1 MQRAV
6 YPGTFDP
13 MTMGHVDLVKR
24 ASKLFDSVII
34 AIASSDSK
42 KPMFSLEERI
52 EIGNKIFADDPKVE
66 VVGFSGLLVN
76 FAKDNDANILI
87 RGLRV
92 VADFEYEF
100 QLANMNRAMSPDI
113 ESVFLTPKE
122 EYSYIS
128 SSLVKEIATMGGDVT
143 RFVDPVTLE
152 ALNQKIKNYADNLS
166 RRLYFCCS
174 F

>member
-76 FAKDNDANILI
+76 FAKENDANILI

-143 RFVDPVTLE
+143 RFVDSVTLE
-152 ALNQKIKNYADNLS
+152 ALNQKIKN
-166 RRLYFCCS
+166 
-174 F
+174 

>member
-24 ASKLFDSVII
+24 ASKLFDIVII

-152 ALNQKIKNYADNLS
+152 ALHQKIKN
-166 RRLYFCCS
+166 
-174 F
+174 

>member
-52 EIGNKIFADDPKVE
+52 EIGNKIFAEDPKVE

-152 ALNQKIKNYADNLS
+152 ALNQKIKN
-166 RRLYFCCS
+166 
-174 F
+174 

>member
-76 FAKDNDANILI
+76 FAKENDANILI

-113 ESVFLTPKE
+113 ESVFLTPTE

-143 RFVDPVTLE
+143 RFVDPVTLD
-152 ALNQKIKNYADNLS
+152 ALNQKIKN
-166 RRLYFCCS
+166 
-174 F
+174 

>member
-76 FAKDNDANILI
+76 FAKENDANILI

-143 RFVDPVTLE
+143 RFVD
-152 ALNQKIKNYADNLS
+152 Q
-166 RRLYFCCS
+166 
-174 F
+174 

>member
-24 ASKLFDSVII
+24 ASKLFDLVII

-52 EIGNKIFADDPKVE
+52 EIGNKIFAEDPKVE

-128 SSLVKEIATMGGDVT
+128 SSLVKEIAMMGGDVK

-152 ALNQKIKNYADNLS
+152 ALNQKIKN
-166 RRLYFCCS
+166 
-174 F
+174 

>member
-76 FAKDNDANILI
+76 FAKENDANILI

-143 RFVDPVTLE
+143 RFVDPVTVSYTHLT
-152 ALNQKIKNYADNLS
+152 LPTI
-166 RRLYFCCS
+166 CS
-174 F
+174 V

>member
-52 EIGNKIFADDPKVE
+52 EIGNKIFADDPKIE

-152 ALNQKIKNYADNLS
+152 ALNQKINN
-166 RRLYFCCS
+166 
-174 F
+174 

>member
-52 EIGNKIFADDPKVE
+52 EIGNKIFDDDPKVE

-152 ALNQKIKNYADNLS
+152 ALNQKIKN
-166 RRLYFCCS
+166 
-174 F
+174 

>member
-24 ASKLFDSVII
+24 ASKLFDIVII

-143 RFVDPVTLE
+143 RFVDAVTLE
-152 ALNQKIKNYADNLS
+152 ALNQKIKN
-166 RRLYFCCS
+166 
-174 F
+174 

>member
-42 KPMFSLEERI
+42 KPMFTLEERI

-66 VVGFSGLLVN
+66 VIGFSGLLVN

-128 SSLVKEIATMGGDVT
+128 SSLVKEIATMGGDVD

-152 ALNQKIKNYADNLS
+152 ALNKKINA
-166 RRLYFCCS
+166 
-174 F
+174 

>member
-76 FAKDNDANILI
+76 FAKENDANILI

-128 SSLVKEIATMGGDVT
+128 SS
-143 RFVDPVTLE
+143 
-152 ALNQKIKNYADNLS
+152 
-166 RRLYFCCS
+166 
-174 F
+174 

>member
-42 KPMFSLEERI
+42 KPMFTLEERI

-143 RFVDPVTLE
+143 RFVAPVTLE
-152 ALNQKIKNYADNLS
+152 ALNQKIKN
-166 RRLYFCCS
+166 
-174 F
+174 

>member
-24 ASKLFDSVII
+24 ASKLFDTVII

-152 ALNQKIKNYADNLS
+152 ALNQKIKN
-166 RRLYFCCS
+166 
-174 F
+174 

>member
-66 VVGFSGLLVN
+66 VIGFSGLLVN

-143 RFVDPVTLE
+143 RFVDPVPLD
-152 ALNQKIKNYADNLS
+152 ALNQQIKN
-166 RRLYFCCS
+166 
-174 F
+174 